1 MKKKKKWIPVVIF
14 LVMFFGYS
22 ALVYE
27 PKESLEDELARI
39 EAMKALTPTAIPLTE
54 QLGITIDAET
64 FVENWGKTELPPEL
78 DVVGLSNLKDVD
90 VIENGMM
97 KIIRAKTND
106 SRALDVTVTLENDVP
121 IYVMISGIPT
131 TKTKVKIG
139 ILGRLKTETKSDVAS
154 IDMFSDT
161 EGGYLAVY
169 NSAAG
174 TITDYETGDMI
185 VKWE

>member
-1 MKKKKKWIPVVIF
+1 MKKKKNWIPVVIF
-14 LVMFFGYS
+14 LVMLVGYCAIS
-22 ALVYE
+22 YE
-27 PKESLEDELARI
+27 PPGETLEEELA
-39 EAMKALTPTAIPLTE
+39 ELALTPTAIPLTE
-54 QLGITIDAET
+54 QLGITIDAEA

-78 DVVGLSNLKDVD
+78 ETLGLSNLKDVD
-90 VIENGMM
+90 VVGNGMM

-139 ILGRLKTETKSDVAS
+139 IFGRLKTETKSDVAS
-154 IDMFSDT
+154 VDMFSDT

-169 NSAAG
+169 DSAAG
-174 TITDYETGDMI
+174 TITDYETGDII